1 MIITVASG
9 KGGTGKTTVS
19 VNLARLAALG
29 GYDVHLCDCDV
40 EEPNAHLFLNPEFST
55 REEVVLPLP
64 VVDQDK
70 CRHCGK
76 CADICEFNAIAAL
89 PHQTIVF
96 NDLCHSCSG
105 CWLVCPEKAI
115 DQGLRKIGIIESAET
130 MGLTYTR
137 GLLDVGQTQVPPVV
151 EAVKKVPTANSLVI
165 RDAPPGATCPTV
177 AALAGSDFVVLVT
190 EPTAFG
196 LHDLKVA
203 VVLTRDMSLPCA
215 VVINRTG
222 SGDDR
227 VERFCAEEGVPLLP
241 GLPFRRDV
249 AEAIS
254 RGQLVVE
261 AVPQMEKYFADLLEA
276 VLTRVRKAVA

>member
-19 VNLARLAALG
+19 VNLARLAVLR

-40 EEPNAHLFLNPEFST
+40 EEPNAHLFLNPRFS
-55 REEVVLPLP
+55 VSDIVKLP
-64 VVDQDK
+64 VPMVDQDRCK
-70 CRHCGK
+70 HCGK
-76 CADICEFNAIAAL
+76 CAEICEFNAIASL
-89 PHQTIVF
+89 PNQTIVF
-96 NDLCHSCSG
+96 PDLCHSCSG

-115 DQGLRKIGIIESAET
+115 SQGAREIGVVESAAT
-130 MGLTYTR
+130 MGMVYTR
-137 GLLDVGQTQVPPVV
+137 GLLKVGQTQVPPLV
-151 EAVKKVPTANSLVI
+151 EAVKKVPKAKSLVL

-177 AALAGSDFVVLVT
+177 AALEGSDLVVLVA

-203 VVLTRDMSLPCA
+203 VELTREMNLPSV
-215 VVINRTG
+215 VVINREG

-227 VERFCAEEGVPLLP
+227 VERYCKAEGLQLLP

-249 AEAIS
+249 AEVIS
-254 RGQLVVE
+254 RGRLVVE
-261 AVPQMEKYFADLLEA
+261 EIPEMEKPFADLLDS
-276 VLTRVRKAVA
+276 VLSYAREVVV